1 MLPIAVEVVI
11 YKNFNVIIYV
21 VGCCNKFNDMYIG
34 LSGDLF
40 HTLLHMLLLKCM
52 EVIKLEVKESL
63 ESCII
68 SLNTLQY
75 TFMFE
80 VSE

>member
-1 MLPIAVEVVI
+1 MLIVVC
-11 YKNFNVIIYV
+11 
-21 VGCCNKFNDMYIG
+21 CCNNFNDMNIG
-34 LSGDLF
+34 LSDDLF

-68 SLNTLQY
+68 SLYTL
-75 TFMFE
+75 MFE
-80 VSE
+80 VIDWRPMLCNA